1 MTNTPS
7 PISLSGTREKPD
19 FSYMYGETESEG
31 KPLYGAALMA
41 SGSAEIELKPHL
53 NGNAVAVLV
62 DSGALGPEVDDLIIP
77 KKSTGRPTEIA

>member
-1 MTNTPS
+1 
-7 PISLSGTREKPD
+7 
-19 FSYMYGETESEG
+19 MYGETESEG